1 MEIRVAN
8 SRGTWYEFSP
18 RRHGLRDLLAM
29 EHNEAAAS
37 SRLLAV
43 GDTYLNRL
51 NNASG
56 VNLSRP
62 ASHARAMNGDSNAD
76 FTVQRAAA
84 NSVELQLNST
94 YAHDA

>member
-1 MEIRVAN
+1 M
-8 SRGTWYEFSP
+8 
-18 RRHGLRDLLAM
+18 RDLLAM

-37 SRLLAV
+37 SRLLSD
-43 GDTYLNRL
+43 GDAYLNRL

-62 ASHARAMNGDSNAD
+62 ASQARAMNGDSNAD

-84 NSVELQLNST
+84 NNVELQLNST
-94 YAHDA
+94 FAHDA